1 MTETW
6 EQRRLPLTS
15 RYRPF
20 IEVLF
25 KTLSLRPE
33 NGIAAATTSTP
44 HESNSS
50 NENRLTALLLTLSIR
65 DGELGRTIRT
75 CADLTETVK
84 TYVTRVEDSLKGGPL
99 DKLGGSLNT

>member
-1 MTETW
+1 MNLSL
-6 EQRRLPLTS
+6 LPQSLLSAPPHSHTLMIHH
-15 RYRPF
+15 RPF

-33 NGIAAATTSTP
+33 NGIAATTTSTP

-50 NENRLTALLLTLSIR
+50 NENRLTALLPTLSIR

-75 CADLTETVK
+75 CADLTETVGSF
-84 TYVTRVEDSLKGGPL
+84 SLAF
-99 DKLGGSLNT
+99 